1 MSVITTFSLVLAN
14 NIFISFSFMKVTKQ
28 FSLVY
33 KFLSGMFKGRYWL
46 LALDCNPDKKIFVKK
61 INRWYQLGIRET
73 LFEKK
78 VYLKKNSLRFKTLSS
93 TTNFRRKL

>member
-14 NIFISFSFMKVTKQ
+14 NMFISFSFIKVTKQ

-46 LALDCNPDKKIFVKK
+46 LVLDCNPDKKIFVKK
-61 INRWYQLGIRET
+61 INRWYQLGIREA

-78 VYLKKNSLRFKTLSS
+78 V
-93 TTNFRRKL
+93 